1 MRRLVILLALA
12 LPATAAAVIPT
23 TVLPKPKF
31 PAPANSAGTND
42 VTFKVLSSTPIDPAR
57 LLPSS
62 KPIGVKIDGE
72 DGTTQHYV
80 LGRNYTF
87 DFRNYAWPPRV
98 APGEMEFAYEQVVW
112 ARQTDFGLLFVE
124 TAHNTY
130 AKSTY
135 GLNGYLSA
143 VDIKSRRLLWR
154 SPAQVANARNF
165 VMLNRT
171 LISGYGFTAE
181 PDYLYAIDSR
191 TGKVRGRLLLPNAA
205 QTIARH
211 LHNMLTVTTYDHR
224 LVIRVL
230 NG

>member
-1 MRRLVILLALA
+1 
-12 LPATAAAVIPT
+12 
-23 TVLPKPKF
+23 
-31 PAPANSAGTND
+31 
-42 VTFKVLSSTPIDPAR
+42 
-57 LLPSS
+57 
-62 KPIGVKIDGE
+62 
-72 DGTTQHYV
+72 V